1 MWREYFLLWIFASSL
16 LSQVCFPTRRIDKA
30 VSDGLFLG
38 LTKQS
43 KNSLITVVIT
53 WKVQHSVSGVICFD
67 ISLYLNPVT
76 HNSQFMLVQQHFASL
91 YFISPAQQL
100 YMLTPL
106 EALCIELIAYRRK
119 QALLLFMIIVLSF
132 FVYILIRLICMSL
145 W

>member
-1 MWREYFLLWIFASSL
+1 
-16 LSQVCFPTRRIDKA
+16 
-30 VSDGLFLG
+30 
-38 LTKQS
+38 
-43 KNSLITVVIT
+43 
-53 WKVQHSVSGVICFD
+53 
-67 ISLYLNPVT
+67 
-76 HNSQFMLVQQHFASL
+76 MLVQQHFASL

-119 QALLLFMIIVLSF
+119 QALLLLLFMIIVLSF

>member
-1 MWREYFLLWIFASSL
+1 
-16 LSQVCFPTRRIDKA
+16 
-30 VSDGLFLG
+30 
-38 LTKQS
+38 
-43 KNSLITVVIT
+43 
-53 WKVQHSVSGVICFD
+53 
-67 ISLYLNPVT
+67 
-76 HNSQFMLVQQHFASL
+76 MLVQQHFASL

-119 QALLLFMIIVLSF
+119 QALLLLFMIIVLSF

>member
-1 MWREYFLLWIFASSL
+1 
-16 LSQVCFPTRRIDKA
+16 
-30 VSDGLFLG
+30 
-38 LTKQS
+38 
-43 KNSLITVVIT
+43 
-53 WKVQHSVSGVICFD
+53 
-67 ISLYLNPVT
+67 
-76 HNSQFMLVQQHFASL
+76 MLVQQHFASL

-106 EALCIELIAYRRK
+106 EALCIELIAYRLK

>member
-1 MWREYFLLWIFASSL
+1 
-16 LSQVCFPTRRIDKA
+16 
-30 VSDGLFLG
+30 
-38 LTKQS
+38 
-43 KNSLITVVIT
+43 
-53 WKVQHSVSGVICFD
+53 
-67 ISLYLNPVT
+67 
-76 HNSQFMLVQQHFASL
+76 MLVQQHFASL

-119 QALLLFMIIVLSF
+119 QALLLLLLFMIIVLSF

>member
-1 MWREYFLLWIFASSL
+1 
-16 LSQVCFPTRRIDKA
+16 
-30 VSDGLFLG
+30 
-38 LTKQS
+38 
-43 KNSLITVVIT
+43 
-53 WKVQHSVSGVICFD
+53 
-67 ISLYLNPVT
+67 
-76 HNSQFMLVQQHFASL
+76 MLVQQHFASL

-106 EALCIELIAYRRK
+106 EALCIELIAYRQK